1 MFKKMEKLHLKIKLS
16 PITPAY
22 TKMKVSMIEMWGRER
37 RSAHWDST
45 ISSFLLSSDKEQI
58 LGSNQR
64 TIKLLLLKQKMY

>member
-1 MFKKMEKLHLKIKLS
+1 MIQMFKKMEKLHLKIKLS

-45 ISSFLLSSDKEQI
+45 I
-58 LGSNQR
+58 
-64 TIKLLLLKQKMY
+64 